1 MVPAVVK
8 TTVLEPTILNG
19 AFREP
24 DEENVNDVDPA
35 KDATACPEP
44 ATEKVIVPEP
54 TALTPAAPL
63 ASGTVKVIF
72 ALLRLDIAPGLYGI
86 SQLPGCKYP
95 YPCPASLFV
104 IPSPLD

>member
-1 MVPAVVK
+1 M
-8 TTVLEPTILNG
+8 LNG

-24 DEENVNDVDPA
+24 DAENANEVEPA

-44 ATEKVIVPEP
+44 AAEKVTALEP
-54 TALTPAAPL
+54 TALIPAAAL

-72 ALLRLDIAPGLYGI
+72 ALLRLDIAPGLYRI
-86 SQLPGCKYP
+86 SQLDGCKCP

-104 IPSPLD
+104 IPSPTD